1 MPAKNYAS
9 TRYSRLDEITT
20 DNVKNLRV
28 AWTFS
33 TGIPK
38 GHEAAPLVVRDTMY
52 VVTPYPNYVYALDL
66 KKAGATKWV
75 YKPAPA
81 PAAQG
86 VACCDAVNRGMA
98 YSTGRLF
105 FNTLDNHTIALDA
118 GTGKQIWSTPL

>member
-1 MPAKNYAS
+1 MHCHLAAALVAAASASADDPLQLQEDDAQWVMPAKNYAS
-9 TRYSRLDEITT
+9 TRFSRLNEITA

-66 KKAGATKWV
+66 NKAG
-75 YKPAPA
+75 
-81 PAAQG
+81 
-86 VACCDAVNRGMA
+86 
-98 YSTGRLF
+98 
-105 FNTLDNHTIALDA
+105 
-118 GTGKQIWSTPL
+118 